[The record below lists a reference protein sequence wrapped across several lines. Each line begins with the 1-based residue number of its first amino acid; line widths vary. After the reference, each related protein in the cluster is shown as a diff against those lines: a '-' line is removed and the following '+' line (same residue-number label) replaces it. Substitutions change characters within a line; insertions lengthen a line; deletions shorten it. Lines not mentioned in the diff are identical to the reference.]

1 MQMTGFDER
10 ITSLEKENADL
21 KRALQEMERMMA
33 IQDSTTKEMAQQ
45 LSMVKTA
52 LREIAEH
59 TQRQILFNESAKTT
73 MAELVQEVQ
82 KHQNNF
88 LEVVRVLENHEQH
101 ILKNGTASDEMGQYI
116 NALVQDSQNKNV
128 WIGNLMRENQEQSQV
143 LRQHH
148 MGQQA
153 IADVIKLMM
162 AGRYP
167 GQQPQ
172 MPTQR
177 GPTVTEV
184 DEFNGTDPNF
194 QDGPSP
200 HPTPPNNSPFG
211 VVNLVPQVPTS
222 LEMVQRL
229 RVLKV
234 LEKARSRTMKSKDR
248 GS

>member
-1 MQMTGFDER
+1 MEITGLEER
-10 ITSLEKENADL
+10 IASLEKENGDL
-21 KRALQEMERMMA
+21 KRALQEIERM
-33 IQDSTTKEMAQQ
+33 IVLQDNTAKEMVQQ

-52 LREIAEH
+52 IREIAEH
-59 TQRQILFNESAKTT
+59 TQRQIHFNESAKTS

-88 LEVVRVLENHEQH
+88 QEVVRVLKNHEKH

-128 WIGNLMRENQEQSQV
+128 WIGNLMREKQEQSQV

-162 AGRYP
+162 AGQYH
-167 GQQPQ
+167 GHQPQ
-172 MPTQR
+172 MTTRR
-177 GPTVTEV
+177 GQLRRKLKSSTERTRIFRM
-184 DEFNGTDPNF
+184 DRA
-194 QDGPSP
+194 
-200 HPTPPNNSPFG
+200 HPTPPNNGPFG
-211 VVNLVPQVPTS
+211 VVDLVPQVPTS

-229 RVLKV
+229 CVLKV
-234 LEKARSRTMKSKDR
+234 LEKMRNQTKKAKDQRS
-248 GS
+248 